1 MRRDTLRLVFAI
13 SFLTGLTVVLTACG
27 GGSQHSLICEACP
40 VLPGNSFLFAVGG
53 SAQSTELLSFPI
65 DPSTGALGAPLSIV
79 GPTSQIA
86 SLTAAAQSTPF
97 LYVVPWQQVTFPNQ
111 LYGYSINPTTGAL
124 TQIASSPFTAP
135 DSLELNTGVASN
147 NFLYLG
153 GAAQLPGGDTSAV
166 EAFTIGSDGSLAPP
180 VAGSPFPA
188 SYPINSLGSNGVS
201 SPATYLYAA
210 EGDDLPVSSGA
221 VAAFSIDQQTGG
233 LTNVAGSPFS
243 TDSYGFPGQIIY
255 DPLGFVYVTISNQPN
270 GPNYIEGFAVNASTG
285 GLTAVPGSPFPVSTV
300 LFGPALDAS
309 GHFLFAGVGAN
320 DTIDEFQ
327 VDPTTGSLTAMSGT
341 TVPVFVPFLIVGN
354 YLYAPSE
361 AGVGSS
367 AIAAF
372 SIDES
377 SGALSQISGSPFAT
391 VIPFA
396 PSTTFVMTTVTV
408 PPAQ

>member
-1 MRRDTLRLVFAI
+1 
-13 SFLTGLTVVLTACG
+13 
-27 GGSQHSLICEACP
+27 
-40 VLPGNSFLFAVGG
+40 
-53 SAQSTELLSFPI
+53 
-65 DPSTGALGAPLSIV
+65 
-79 GPTSQIA
+79 
-86 SLTAAAQSTPF
+86 
-97 LYVVPWQQVTFPNQ
+97 
-111 LYGYSINPTTGAL
+111 
-124 TQIASSPFTAP
+124 
-135 DSLELNTGVASN
+135 
-147 NFLYLG
+147 
-153 GAAQLPGGDTSAV
+153 
-166 EAFTIGSDGSLAPP
+166 
-180 VAGSPFPA
+180 
-188 SYPINSLGSNGVS
+188 
-201 SPATYLYAA
+201 LYAA